1 MNTDLTEKTAIVT
14 GASGGIGR
22 AVAITLAKAGANLV
36 INYSSN
42 EARAVDVKRE
52 IEAFGGAAVTCKA
65 DVTDISQCEALV
77 QCAIEHFKGID
88 ILINNAG
95 ITRDNLLARMKQ
107 EEWLEVIDTNL
118 TGTYNCC
125 KAVLRPLLKQ
135 KSGGSIV
142 NIASV
147 AGIHG
152 NSGQIN
158 YSAAKGG
165 VISLTRALAKEIG
178 SRNITVNAVAPGF
191 IETEMTEALPEK
203 IRAQALSH
211 IALGRFGLPEDVAD
225 TVLFLSASARYI
237 TGQVIV
243 VDGSLTM

>member
-1 MNTDLTEKTAIVT
+1 MNTDLTKKTAIVT
-14 GASGGIGR
+14 GASRGIGR
-22 AVAITLAKAGANLV
+22 AVAIAVAKLGANTV
-36 INYSSN
+36 INFSSN
-42 EARAVDVKRE
+42 EARAVELKKE
-52 IEAFGGAAVTCKA
+52 IEAFGGTAVTCKA
-65 DVTDISQCEALV
+65 DVTDLSQCEALV
-77 QCAIEHFKGID
+77 QSAIDHFNGID

-95 ITRDNLLARMKQ
+95 ITRDNLLARMKP
-107 EEWLEVIDTNL
+107 EEWIEVIDVNL

-135 KSGGSIV
+135 KSGGSII

-152 NSGQIN
+152 NSGQVN

-165 VISLTRALAKEIG
+165 VIAFTRALAKEIG

-191 IETEMTEALPEK
+191 IDTDMTEALPEK
-203 IRAQALSH
+203 VRAQALSH

-225 TVLFLSASARYI
+225 TVLFLAASARYI

>member
-1 MNTDLTEKTAIVT
+1 MNTDLTNKTAIVT
-14 GASGGIGR
+14 GSSRGIGR
-22 AVAITLAKAGANLV
+22 AVAIALAKAGANLV

-42 EARAVDVKRE
+42 EARAVEVKKE
-52 IEAFGGAAVTCKA
+52 IETFGGAAVTCKA
-65 DVTDISQCEALV
+65 DVTDLSQCEALV
-77 QCAIEHFKGID
+77 QSAIDHFKGID

-107 EEWLEVIDTNL
+107 DEWFEVIDTNL

-135 KSGGSIV
+135 KSGGSII

-147 AGIHG
+147 AGMLG
-152 NSGQIN
+152 NSGQVN

-165 VISLTRALAKEIG
+165 VIALTRALAKEIG

-191 IETEMTEALPEK
+191 IETEMTETLPEK

-211 IALGRFGLPEDVAD
+211 IALGRFGRPEDVAD
-225 TVLFLSASARYI
+225 TVLFLAASARYI